1 VQRRHWIRIIGPLLL
16 FAAIGTV
23 GVILLLNSAFQR
35 VTHSE
40 FVALAEADA
49 DFIRDTIEA
58 KYQGSPAVAEGRT
71 QADFMRDAQVAQ
83 TEFHAGH
90 LSQFVGIEVRFEPMA
105 APDAR
110 HEAVTVPINLGA
122 KVTLIRERPQL
133 RDVLLQP
140 ISIGA
145 LTAFWALWFAR
156 LHRYVSGARDSQ
168 SHCRHP
174 AARPINGT
182 NGAGQ
187 RRIDCLRSRQN

>member
-1 VQRRHWIRIIGPLLL
+1 
-16 FAAIGTV
+16 
-23 GVILLLNSAFQR
+23 
-35 VTHSE
+35 
-40 FVALAEADA
+40 
-49 DFIRDTIEA
+49 
-58 KYQGSPAVAEGRT
+58 
-71 QADFMRDAQVAQ
+71 MRDAQVAQ

-145 LTAFWALWFAR
+145 LTAFWALWFALAWAVILPSLNAQRFGLLGSIATSLAHEIRNPIAAIR
-156 LHRYVSGARDSQ
+156 LHGQLMEQTEPVNAGLSTKPPKLRTCSISG
-168 SHCRHP
+168 CFWP
-174 AARPINGT
+174 GP
-182 NGAGQ
+182 
-187 RRIDCLRSRQN
+187 SRLEKQKLLSWN